1 MAPWVWTKLR
11 HPFTPDDVLASRK
24 IVSSLSLPGFTSHF
38 VLALTDPRNPS
49 SVVYLLSVEKLSER
63 SVADIRDLVAA
74 VRPSSVVAF
83 VDDKYIA
90 DIGDEE
96 NSLDGGREESLHVPT
111 TVFDVLKQTFLE
123 SSKASVYESR
133 AGLRLLISVFGT
145 TFYGNV
151 IAAKKAAQE
160 AGANFE
166 YLRFP
171 ATAVDSFLKEDS
183 EDSGP
188 TSEAGADPSSDSAV
202 SSALDRVLN
211 ALSEFLGDCNSEN
224 LTSAS
229 QRVVTRSLRASYPQE
244 LRAVAPSYAS
254 TLSRTQPA
262 LALAS
267 VADRDQDSAPSVKKS
282 SEDDEVEA
290 DCPPF
295 AVPFFPLFVDLHNLF
310 NETPFVNQALS
321 YSRNLLKSVDNG
333 EDVNHEDL
341 AGSRAFRVAVE
352 SVRLSWNSL
361 TQRSRGT
368 SESKDFALLP
378 YEEKCQALLATALK
392 HQGEK
397 CKSVVAIV
405 DASNVPGIWKHWN
418 TPVPAEVAAYA
429 EYCFVPMGSGDS
441 EEDIGLFKSM
451 VMEKPE
457 TKAAVVVS
465 AGAAAAV
472 GLVSLPSISTIAK
485 VLTFKVPSVLKIVFM
500 QVKRS
505 AIISLTKAITPA
517 SNVVLPAFKAVGSG
531 NMAFV
536 PSSTVKAV
544 ALKSAATAEKARMAA
559 HSMVAAAERASLQA
573 IRTAFYSLMKNRQ
586 AKNVGP
592 RPWLMLAGTLTT
604 AAGVWCYGEGLEHAI
619 SIAPSAPAVARLGR
633 GLEKLEQASQA
644 VAEVEGR
651 SNWDRVYR
659 LLYSKKS

>member
-24 IVSSLSLPGFTSHF
+24 IVSTLSLPAFTSHF

-74 VRPSSVVAF
+74 VRPSSVVAL

-96 NSLDGGREESLHVPT
+96 NSLNGGREESLRVPT

-151 IAAKKAAQE
+151 IAAKKAAEE

-171 ATAVDSFLKEDS
+171 ATAIDSFLNEDS

-188 TSEAGADPSSDSAV
+188 SSEGRTDPSDSAV

-211 ALSEFLGDCNSEN
+211 ALSEFLGDCSSEN
-224 LTSAS
+224 LTGAT
-229 QRVVTRSLRASYPQE
+229 QRVATRSLRASYPQE

-254 TLSRTQPA
+254 TLSRSEPA

-267 VADRDQDSAPSVKKS
+267 VAGSDQDSASSESKS
-282 SEDDEVEA
+282 SKDEEVEA
-290 DCPPF
+290 DCPSF

-321 YSRNLLKSVDNG
+321 YSRNLLKSVNNG
-333 EDVNHEDL
+333 EHVNHEDL

-361 TQRSRGT
+361 NQRSRVT
-368 SESKDFALLP
+368 SNSKDFALLP

-405 DASNVPGIWKHWN
+405 DASYVPGIWKHWN
-418 TPVPAEVAAYA
+418 TPVPAEVASYA
-429 EYCFVPMGSGDS
+429 EHCFVPMGSGDS

-451 VMEKPE
+451 VLEKPD

-485 VLTFKVPSVLKIVFM
+485 VLTFKVPTVLKIVFL
-500 QVKRS
+500 QAKRS

-536 PSSTVKAV
+536 PSSAVKAV
-544 ALKSAATAEKARMAA
+544 ALQSAATAEKARMAA

-651 SNWDRVYR
+651 SNWDRVYS
-659 LLYSKKS
+659 LLYKKKS